1 MATKGL
7 LAKKIGMTQVFTEKG
22 ELLPVTVLEAGPCTV
37 VGLRAVQKDGYGAVQ
52 LGFGE
57 VKEKKLTKAAAG
69 HFKKAGVNAHRHLK
83 EVRREA
89 ERQPKGKKDMA
100 APNPPSVAGYDREGK
115 ESGQVAWPEAVFN
128 APVNEAVL
136 HQAVLRQQAN
146 DRQGTHSTKTRGE
159 VSGGGKKPWKQKG
172 TGRAR
177 QGSTRAPQWRD
188 GGVVFG
194 PHPRSYEQKM
204 PRKQRRLALR
214 AALSVKSQDGAV
226 RVIEELA
233 LEEPKTRVLAE
244 LFAQMGVGA
253 RVLFVIPQHDVML
266 EKSTRNLA
274 GIKTILGTNLNPSDV
289 LTADT
294 VVFTRSALT
303 QVEEWLT

>member
-1 MATKGL
+1 MKRSVITLDNAPAGEIELDEQVFGL
-7 LAKKIGMTQVFTEKG
+7 PVRKDILARMVNWQLAKR
-22 ELLPVTVLEAGPCTV
+22 
-37 VGLRAVQKDGYGAVQ
+37 RA
-52 LGFGE
+52 
-57 VKEKKLTKAAAG
+57 
-69 HFKKAGVNAHRHLK
+69 
-83 EVRREA
+83 
-89 ERQPKGKKDMA
+89 
-100 APNPPSVAGYDREGK
+100 
-115 ESGQVAWPEAVFN
+115 
-128 APVNEAVL
+128 
-136 HQAVLRQQAN
+136 
-146 DRQGTHSTKTRGE
+146 GTHKAKG
-159 VSGGGKKPWKQKG
+159 VSDISGTSKKPYKQKG

-177 QGSTRAPQWRD
+177 QGSTRAPQWRH

-226 RVIEELA
+226 RVVEEIA
-233 LEEPKTRVLAE
+233 LDAPKTRVVAE
-244 LFAQMGVGA
+244 LFDQLGAGA